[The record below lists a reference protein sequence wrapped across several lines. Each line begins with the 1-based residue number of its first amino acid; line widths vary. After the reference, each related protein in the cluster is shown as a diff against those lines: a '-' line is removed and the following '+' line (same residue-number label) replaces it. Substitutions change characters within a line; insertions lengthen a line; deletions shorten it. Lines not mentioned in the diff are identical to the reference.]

1 MGLKTNKKVIIY
13 IKNGC
18 KTCHDFSAWLN
29 SIGMKHETVEIM
41 QNREEWEAAKEEGQ
55 IDGVKFASIP
65 TIMIVDGDK
74 RTYFNMP
81 RDFKK
86 FEQGRVLIQ
95 NELLKGL

>member
-1 MGLKTNKKVIIY
+1 MGLKTNKKVIVY

-18 KTCHDFSAWLN
+18 KTCHDFSSWLD
-29 SIGMKHETVEIM
+29 SIGMKHETVEIV
-41 QNREEWEAAKEEGQ
+41 QNVDEWNDAKEEGQ
-55 IDGVKFASIP
+55 RDGIKFSTIP
-65 TIMIVDGDK
+65 TIMISDGDE

-86 FEQGRVLIQ
+86 FEEGRVLIQ